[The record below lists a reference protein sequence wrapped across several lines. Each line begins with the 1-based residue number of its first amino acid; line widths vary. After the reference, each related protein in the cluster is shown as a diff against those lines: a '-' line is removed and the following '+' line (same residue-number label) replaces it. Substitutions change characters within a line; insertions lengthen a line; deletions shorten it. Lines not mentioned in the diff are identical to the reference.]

1 MKKIPTLFKK
11 QYDKNGRYM
20 GVIPKYNIP
29 IDPKQR
35 IVAVTVKYD
44 GTACAIIDG
53 KLYKRYDVKP
63 GRKKPEDAIFCEGY
77 IADRPHNP
85 SWIPCKR
92 NHIEDKYYWAAY
104 NRGYSYQDEDLSF
117 AHDLCDG
124 TYELIG
130 KHIQNNPYN
139 LQSEI
144 LVRHGADIVGIMPL
158 WGDPT
163 EAYNYFKDILDIAWI
178 EGLVLWTTDEYFNL
192 SKPIAKIRKKD
203 FGFKWGRK

>member
-1 MKKIPTLFKK
+1 MEKIPTLFKK
-11 QYDKNGRYM
+11 QYDKNGRYV

-29 IDPKQR
+29 IDPKQE
-35 IVAVTVKYD
+35 IAITVKYD

-53 KLYKRYDVKP
+53 KLYKRYDVKT
-63 GRKKPEDAIFCEGY
+63 GRKKTEDAIFCEGY

-104 NRGYSYQDEDLSF
+104 NRGYSYQDDGLSV

-139 LQSEI
+139 LQCEI
-144 LVRHGADIVGIMPL
+144 LIRHGADIADVMTLGENPI
-158 WGDPT
+158 
-163 EAYNYFKDILDIAWI
+163 EAYNYFRDLLDIAWV
-178 EGLVLWTTDEYFNL
+178 EGFVLWTMDRCLNP

>member
-29 IDPKQR
+29 IDPKQQ
-35 IVAVTVKYD
+35 IAITVKYD

-63 GRKKPEDAIFCEGY
+63 GRKKPESAIFCEGY
-77 IADRPHNP
+77 IPDRPHNT
-85 SWIPCKR
+85 SWIPCDR
-92 NHIEDKYYWAAY
+92 NHIEDKYYWEAY
-104 NRGYSYQDEDLSF
+104 DRGYSYQDEDLYV

-130 KHIQNNPYN
+130 KHIQNNPYG

-144 LVRHGADIVGIMPL
+144 LVRHGADINGIMPFAE
-158 WGDPT
+158 DPV
-163 EAYNYFKDILDIAWI
+163 EMYEYFKNILDIAWI
-178 EGLVLWTTDEYFNL
+178 EGFVFWTVDKEFNL
-192 SKPIAKIRKKD
+192 IEPIAKIRKKD

>member
-29 IDPKQR
+29 IDPKQQ
-35 IVAVTVKYD
+35 IAITVKYD

-63 GRKKPEDAIFCEGY
+63 GRKKPENAIFCEGY
-77 IADRPHNP
+77 IPDRPHNP

-92 NHIEDKYYWAAY
+92 NHIEDKYYWVAY
-104 NRGYSYQDEDLSF
+104 DRRYSYQDDNLYTP
-117 AHDLCDG
+117 HNLCDG

-130 KHIQNNPYN
+130 KHIQNNPYG

-144 LVRHGADIVGIMPL
+144 LVRHGADINGTMPFAE
-158 WGDPT
+158 DPV
-163 EAYNYFKDILDIAWI
+163 EMYEYFKNILDIAWI
-178 EGLVLWTTDEYFNL
+178 EGFVFWTVDKEFNL
-192 SKPIAKIRKKD
+192 IEPIAKIRKKD